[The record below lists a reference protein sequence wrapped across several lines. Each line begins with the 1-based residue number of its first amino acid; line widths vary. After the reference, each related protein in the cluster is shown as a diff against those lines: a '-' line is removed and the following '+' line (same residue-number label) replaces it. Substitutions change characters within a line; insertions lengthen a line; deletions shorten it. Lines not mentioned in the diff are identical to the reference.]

1 MRIMVMGA
9 GAVGGYYGAVLSRA
23 GMDVTF
29 IARGEGLAAIRGS
42 GLRVESVTSGSF
54 MVHPAAFERPEEAEV
69 PDLVLFCVKGYDNAA
84 AIELLR
90 PAVGESTTVL
100 TLQNGIG
107 SADELGA
114 ALGHEKV
121 LLGATYVDAVRLEPG
136 VVREDGGPCNIVFGE
151 EDGSRSDRAVAVLDA
166 LQGAGIAVELS
177 DDMPKSLWTKLTY
190 ICGLSGM
197 TCITRSGF
205 PEVLDTPAT
214 RAMTLT
220 VMREVVAV
228 AEARGIRLGDGFA
241 DEVLAQFVEA
251 RGEMM
256 SSMYNDLQSGN
267 PLEVS
272 VLNGAVSRIGKEA
285 GVPTPAN
292 DFITACLT
300 PAHNRAVQARQA
312 G

>member
-1 MRIMVMGA
+1 MGT

-23 GMDVTF
+23 GADVTF
-29 IARGEGLAAIRGS
+29 IARGEGLAAIREH

-54 MVHPAAFERPEEAEV
+54 VVRPAAIQRPEEAAT

-90 PAVGESTTVL
+90 PAVSDDTGVL

-107 SADELGA
+107 SGDELGT

-151 EDGSRSDRAVAVLDA
+151 QDGSRSDRAVAILDA
-166 LQGAGIAVELS
+166 MLGAGIAVELS
-177 DDMPKSLWTKLTY
+177 DDVPRSLWSKLTY

-197 TCITRSGF
+197 TCITRSPF
-205 PEVLDTPAT
+205 PEVLETPAT
-214 RAMTLT
+214 KDMTLT

-228 AEARGIRLGDGFA
+228 AEARGVDLGEGFA
-241 DEVLAQFVEA
+241 DSAMDQFVEA
-251 RGEMM
+251 RGQMM
-256 SSMYNDLQSGN
+256 SSMYNDLMSGN
-267 PLEVS
+267 PLEVN
-272 VLNGAVSRIGKEA
+272 VLNGAVSRIGKEV

-292 DFITACLT
+292 DFITVCLA
-300 PAHNRAVQARQA
+300 PAHNRAAQARQA

>member
-54 MVHPAAFERPEEAEV
+54 MVRPAAFERPAEAEV
-69 PDLVLFCVKGYDNAA
+69 PNLVLFCVKGYDNAH
-84 AIELLR
+84 AIELLS

-151 EDGSRSDRAVAVLDA
+151 QDGSRSDRAVAVLDA

-177 DDMPKSLWTKLTY
+177 DDVPKSLWTKLTY

-228 AEARGIRLGDGFA
+228 ADAGGIHLGDGFA
-241 DEVLAQFVEA
+241 DEVLAQFIEA

-267 PLEVS
+267 PLEVG

-292 DFITACLT
+292 DFITACLA
-300 PAHNRAVQARQA
+300 PAHNRAVQARQT